1 MNPLAELP
9 LLPEPSHI
17 AVPECHLK
25 IVKADDEVLVVEFP
39 IGNNKQAQR
48 QYILADTRFL
58 VEYPFERSYPHDD
71 SSRWR
76 ITVVPS
82 LKSGERIHH
91 DFKNREA
98 AFQFQKYVTG
108 YTPDHYCEKAFCS
121 ATIRFRIRKNSPYSG
136 SGEVQLWCPDELCE
150 PTPVGPSDD
159 GYAPSS
165 PSPRGSIGSTATFLT
180 ATAVPIFERN
190 NVKTYVNRH
199 RPPLLVALL
208 RDEGQKKYTTLKINR
223 K

>member
-1 MNPLAELP
+1 MMHEVTLDNQHLCPVVTRYVRTSCLPARIHYMRTGALVIKFYQTSHRLYPNYHRAQSTFAEINYDPLAELP

-58 VEYPFERSYPHDD
+58 VEYPFERNYPHDD

-91 DFKNREA
+91 DFKTREA
-98 AFQFQKYVTG
+98 AFQFQKYLTG
-108 YTPDHYCEKAFCS
+108 YTPDHFLLHSFGTKDR
-121 ATIRFRIRKNSPYSG
+121 TNIRR
-136 SGEVQLWCPDELCE
+136 
-150 PTPVGPSDD
+150 
-159 GYAPSS
+159 
-165 PSPRGSIGSTATFLT
+165 
-180 ATAVPIFERN
+180 
-190 NVKTYVNRH
+190 
-199 RPPLLVALL
+199 
-208 RDEGQKKYTTLKINR
+208 
-223 K
+223 